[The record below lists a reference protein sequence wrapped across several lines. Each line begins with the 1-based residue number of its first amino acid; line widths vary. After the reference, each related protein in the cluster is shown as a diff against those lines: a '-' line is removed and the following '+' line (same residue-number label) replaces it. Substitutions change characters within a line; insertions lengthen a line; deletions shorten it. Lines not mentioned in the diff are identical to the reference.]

1 MGEYRIVSYDA
12 DSNGYQLLRD
22 TLGARGIR
30 SSGSSYEYVPGDI
43 VLNWGL
49 YGARPYPISFNQFEA
64 VGICTS
70 KQRSYAAFKKHNVPT
85 VDVTKSRDTASR
97 WLLAGHK
104 VYARSQDSGCLGAG
118 ITVCKPGQRTDLP
131 NVEFYTK
138 GFPATRE
145 FRIYVYN
152 QVVIGVY
159 EKKEPRGKVLD
170 HDVRASDDWLYCTI
184 GLQPYPPALLLG
196 AIGATLAVGLDFAG
210 VDIALDNGD
219 NVCVYEVNSAP
230 WLNETIVG
238 KLVPLF
244 KRKHPL

>member
-1 MGEYRIVSYDA
+1 MSEYRIVTYDTE
-12 DSNGYQLLRD
+12 SNAYKLLRD
-22 TLGARGIR
+22 KLGARGIKPH
-30 SSGSSYEYVPGDI
+30 SSEYTYVPGDV

-49 YGARPYPISFNQFEA
+49 YGHRPYPISFNQFDA

-70 KQRSYAAFKKHNVPT
+70 KQRSYQAFKNNNVPT
-85 VDVTKSRDTASR
+85 VDVTRSRATALR
-97 WLLAGHK
+97 WLVDGHK

-118 ITVCKPGQRTDLP
+118 ITVHRPGERGELP
-131 NVEFYTK
+131 DVEFYTK
-138 GFPATRE
+138 GFPAIRE

-152 QVVIGVY
+152 QTIIGVY

-170 HDVRASDDWLYCTI
+170 KDVRASDDWLYCTI
-184 GLQPYPPALLLG
+184 GLEPYPPTLLLA
-196 AIGATLAVGLDFAG
+196 AIGATMAVGLDFCG
-210 VDIALDNGD
+210 VDIALDLCN

>member
-1 MGEYRIVSYDA
+1 MAEYRIVTYDTE
-12 DSNGYQLLRD
+12 SNAYSLLRD
-22 TLGARGIR
+22 GLGARGIKP
-30 SSGSSYEYVPGDI
+30 SGSDYNYREGDVI
-43 VLNWGL
+43 LNWGL
-49 YGARPYPISFNQFEA
+49 YGHRPYPISFNQFDA

-70 KQRSYAAFKKHNVPT
+70 KLLSYQAFKNYDVPT
-85 VDVTKSRDTASR
+85 VDVTKSRNIATR
-97 WLLAGHK
+97 WLVGGHK

-118 ITVCKPGQRTDLP
+118 ITVYKPGESTELP
-131 NVEFYTK
+131 LVKFYTK

-152 QVVIGVY
+152 QVVIGLY
-159 EKKEPRGKVLD
+159 EKKEPRGKTLD
-170 HDVRASDDWLYCTI
+170 YDIRASDDWLYCTV
-184 GLQPYPPALLLG
+184 GLKPYPCALLLS
-196 AIGATLAVGLDFAG
+196 AIKATLAVGLDFAG
-210 VDIALDNGD
+210 IDIGLDSGD